1 MIMQTRSI
9 VLVAALAL
17 SACGNPTNS
26 KAQEGE
32 FAQPTRTAP
41 SDAAGMKSSFAP
53 VVRSAAPAV
62 VNISARSVQ
71 RVQADPFFQFF
82 GGGIPQARVA
92 ESVGSGVIV
101 RSDGIVVTNNHVIDG
116 AQQIKVVL
124 RLENVSDRLPVLAID
139 DQEEQQVGDLVLAI
153 GNPFGVGQTVTNGI
167 ISALNRTETGISD
180 SGSFIQTDAAINP
193 GNSGGALVDMDGDL
207 IGINTAI
214 FSRSG
219 SSAGVGFAVPAAM
232 VKRVVDS
239 ALGGAKAVVRPWLGV
254 KGDTVTGDI
263 AGSLGLSRPQ
273 GLVVTDVYA
282 NGPAARAG
290 LRQGDVITAVDGQEI
305 NDQNGLNYRIGSRNP
320 NDQVQVA
327 ILRDGRPQTL
337 TARVQTLPGD
347 ADPRQGVVI
356 QSGPFAGAQV
366 VALNPALA
374 DRLGG
379 DPFATGV
386 IVTGVS
392 GRGYAARAGFRQNDL
407 IVSING
413 RAIASAR
420 DVEAAGAG
428 RGPWE
433 IVVNRGGRQIRG
445 VLR

>member
-1 MIMQTRSI
+1 M
-9 VLVAALAL
+9 
-17 SACGNPTNS
+17 
-26 KAQEGE
+26 
-32 FAQPTRTAP
+32 
-41 SDAAGMKSSFAP
+41 
-53 VVRSAAPAV
+53 
-62 VNISARSVQ
+62 
-71 RVQADPFFQFF
+71 
-82 GGGIPQARVA
+82 
-92 ESVGSGVIV
+92 
-101 RSDGIVVTNNHVIDG
+101 
-116 AQQIKVVL
+116 
-124 RLENVSDRLPVLAID
+124 
-139 DQEEQQVGDLVLAI
+139 
-153 GNPFGVGQTVTNGI
+153 
-167 ISALNRTETGISD
+167 
-180 SGSFIQTDAAINP
+180 
-193 GNSGGALVDMDGDL
+193 
-207 IGINTAI
+207 
-214 FSRSG
+214 
-219 SSAGVGFAVPAAM
+219 
-232 VKRVVDS
+232 
-239 ALGGAKAVVRPWLGV
+239 
-254 KGDTVTGDI
+254 
-263 AGSLGLSRPQ
+263 
-273 GLVVTDVYA
+273 
-282 NGPAARAG
+282 
-290 LRQGDVITAVDGQEI
+290 ITAVDGQEI